1 MRKLRNWSAVLLSV
15 LLAAALTVPAAAVP
29 ARTAPIMLIPQDAG
43 IHAKYMDGSDGWFR
57 PEQDVTRAELAQML
71 SRVTADI
78 PASTPVFY
86 DVPWD
91 AWYAP
96 SVQKAAGLDLMS
108 GTDGAFRPNDS
119 ATRAECA
126 AALAQL
132 LPYDAWSGMQT
143 FPDVPTGH
151 WAYLSIARTASYGLF
166 RGDGAGLFRPDDG
179 LKRCEAA
186 AVFNRLLGRSG
197 DLAYI
202 LNRGGLR
209 TFPDVPPSHWAYSDI
224 MEATVTHQCT
234 SGGYAREQ
242 WTSAVNEPTLAVD
255 PQPTPT
261 PDPTPSPSPEPT
273 PTPEP
278 LVPSSS
284 DGPRR
289 VDGRLYWFINGE
301 PIRSQS
307 VSGLYFDEN
316 GCYTTGNAELD
327 EKLNAIVEELTDDS
341 MTRDQKLRVLF
352 NYVRDNFKYLKRPLI
367 SKGQTGWE
375 PEYAL
380 FFLNNGKGNCYSFS
394 AAYCLLCRELGLPA
408 YTVVGSVLNSPHGW
422 VEIVLDGSVYMFDT
436 QLEWRYL
443 HDWGKSGYD
452 FFKMSPDSTPVQY
465 TRS

>member
-1 MRKLRNWSAVLLSV
+1 MRKLRNWLAVLLSV
-15 LLAAALTVPAAAVP
+15 LLAASLTAPAAAAP
-29 ARTAPIMLIPQDAG
+29 ARDAPVMLIPQDTG
-43 IHAKYMDGSDGWFR
+43 THAKYMDGSSGWFR

-71 SRVTADI
+71 SAVTADAPSSA
-78 PASTPVFY
+78 PAFY

-96 SVQKAAGLDLMS
+96 AVQKAAGLGLMS

-132 LPYDAWSGMQT
+132 IPYDAWNGMQT

-151 WAYLSIARTASYGLF
+151 WAYLSISRTAAYGLF

-197 DLAYI
+197 DLVYI
-202 LNRGGLR
+202 LDRNDLR
-209 TFPDVPPSHWAYSDI
+209 AFPDVPPSHWAYSDI
-224 MEATVTHQCT
+224 MEATVTHQCA
-234 SGGYAREQ
+234 SGGYAREV
-242 WTSAVNEPTLAVD
+242 WTSAVSEPTLAAG
-255 PQPTPT
+255 QPTPT
-261 PDPTPSPSPEPT
+261 PDPTPDFSPEPT
-273 PTPEP
+273 PEP
-278 LVPSSS
+278 PVSSFS

-289 VDGRLYWFINGE
+289 VDGRLYWFVNGE
-301 PIRSQS
+301 PLRSQS

-327 EKLNAIVEELTDDS
+327 EKLNAIVEELTDVS

-380 FFLNNGKGNCYSFS
+380 FFLKNGKGNCYSFS

-408 YTVVGSVLNSPHGW
+408 YTVVGSALNSPHGW

>member
-1 MRKLRNWSAVLLSV
+1 MKKLRNWGAVLLSA
-15 LLAAALTVPAAAVP
+15 LLAAALTIPAAAAP
-29 ARTAPIMLIPQDAG
+29 ARDAPVMLIPQDTG
-43 IHAKYMDGSDGWFR
+43 SHAKYMDGSGGWFH
-57 PEQDVTRAELAQML
+57 PEQEVTRAELAQML
-71 SRVTADI
+71 SAVTADAPSSA
-78 PASTPVFY
+78 PAFY
-86 DVPWD
+86 DVPRD

-96 SVQKAAGLDLMS
+96 AVQKAAGLGLMS

-126 AALAQL
+126 AALALL

-151 WAYLSIARTASYGLF
+151 WAYLPIARTAAYGLF
-166 RGDGAGLFRPDDG
+166 RGDGTGLFHPGDG
-179 LKRCEAA
+179 LKRCEAT
-186 AVFNRLLGRSG
+186 AVFNRLLGRTP
-197 DLAYI
+197 DTAY
-202 LNRGGLR
+202 LSHHTGLPS
-209 TFPDVPPSHWAYSDI
+209 FPDVPATHWAYADV
-224 MEATVTHQCT
+224 MEAAVTHQC
-234 SGGYAREQ
+234 SNWLGREI
-242 WTSAVNEPTLAVD
+242 WISADTPALVQPALPEEPTL
-255 PQPTPT
+255 PTA
-261 PDPTPSPSPEPT
+261 SS
-273 PTPEP
+273 TPEP
-278 LVPSSS
+278 AQTPSSGS
-284 DGPRR
+284 ALPDGPQRI
-289 VDGRLYWFINGE
+289 DGRLYWYVNGE
-301 PIRSQS
+301 PVRSQS

-443 HDWGKSGYD
+443 HDWGRSGYD
-452 FFKMSPDSTPVQY
+452 FFKMSPSRTPVQY
-465 TRS
+465 TWS

>member
-1 MRKLRNWSAVLLSV
+1 MRKLQNWLAVLLSV
-15 LLAAALTVPAAAVP
+15 LLAASLTAPAAAAP
-29 ARTAPIMLIPQDAG
+29 ARDAPVMLIPQDTG
-43 IHAKYMDGSDGWFR
+43 THVKYMDGSGGWFR

-71 SRVTADI
+71 SAVTADAPSSA
-78 PASTPVFY
+78 PAFY

-96 SVQKAAGLDLMS
+96 AVQKAAGLGLMS

-126 AALAQL
+126 AALALL
-132 LPYDAWSGMQT
+132 LPYDAWSGAQT

-151 WAYLSIARTASYGLF
+151 WAYLSIARTAAYGLF
-166 RGDGAGLFRPDDG
+166 RGDGTGLFHPDDG

-186 AVFNRLLGRSG
+186 AVFNRLLGRTPDASY
-197 DLAYI
+197 LSHHT
-202 LNRGGLR
+202 GLSS
-209 TFPDVPPSHWAYSDI
+209 FPDVPAAHWAYADI
-224 MEATVTHQCT
+224 MEAAVTHQC
-234 SGGYAREQ
+234 SNWLGREI
-242 WTSAVNEPTLAVD
+242 WISADAPAPAQPALPEEPALPAV
-255 PQPTPT
+255 
-261 PDPTPSPSPEPT
+261 PEPVQAAA
-273 PTPEP
+273 PEQ
-278 LVPSSS
+278 PSGITLP
-284 DGPRR
+284 DGPQR
-289 VDGRLYWFINGE
+289 VNGRLYWYVGGE
-301 PIRSQS
+301 PVRSQS
-307 VSGLYFDEN
+307 VSGLFFDEN

-394 AAYCLLCRELGLPA
+394 ATYCLLCRELGLPA

-452 FFKMSPDSTPVQY
+452 FFKMSPDRTPVQY
-465 TRS
+465 TWS